1 MDTELVWFEDS
12 NWEHQKDATHIVFH
26 FKIKTPSVIKVV
38 KEYMES
44 IGMKAKNFDD
54 LSIEQTFF
62 GVRIHKSSPYIGMC
76 VDMVNKEFW
85 PLSRYE
91 VNGLAS
97 QPGYYI
103 GYPSQVLH
111 FINSNTGR
119 LTGKKFGL

>member
-12 NWEHQKDATHIVFH
+12 NWEHQKDATHIIFH

-54 LSIEQTFF
+54 TLF
-62 GVRIHKSSPYIGMC
+62 GVRIHKSSPYNGMC

-85 PLSRYE
+85 PLARYE
-91 VNGLAS
+91 VNSLVS

-103 GYPSQVLH
+103 GYPSQVIH